1 MNYEKFNDAMCELKQ
16 AEENLNKALQNVA
29 VTINE
34 TERKPQ
40 KFQKNNDK
48 EYRKGLKDMHE
59 ALRIIAAEDEMSVFD
74 LNDTFGTCSI
84 CDIIL
89 GFTPKEIID
98 KVLEWKNKRKESQNL
113 ELRIGDEI
121 IVVNNDD
128 AELNNRTFVIYEID
142 DNCYY
147 VIEPISLYKDGFFK
161 NAYIE
166 NQIKKTGKHYD
177 SIPLSKETK

>member
-29 VTINE
+29 VAINE

-40 KFQKNNDK
+40 KFQKNNDE

-113 ELRIGDEI
+113 ELRIGDEMENVVYPEYKNRKFI
-121 IVVNNDD
+121 I
-128 AELNNRTFVIYEID
+128 YKID
-142 DNCYY
+142 LPYIR
-147 VIEPISLYKDGFFK
+147 VIEPITYDKLTFYKKSL
-161 NAYIE
+161 
-166 NQIKKTGKHYD
+166 KKTGKHYD
-177 SIPLSKETK
+177 SIPLKKEETNK